1 MKPSVYLAQVAQI
14 VLENVCWRGIMQWGL
29 AAGSEVRRPRG
40 YQTAFGLNNSAW
52 SRPSIVHM
60 LFARRENSEQAN
72 STWCE
77 KYNEFLGFLAQK
89 QATGLHVAQIRS
101 GLLTHDQDHNHQL
114 TKTVNA
120 MWRLS
125 WAKTESEKV
134 SLLWQFCLR
143 GIKREGV
150 SLLKEINELK
160 KLWYPEPCH
169 DLLGL
174 SKTTIHRNSK
184 PLAN

>member
-1 MKPSVYLAQVAQI
+1 MDAEEASCNEVLRLALRCG
-14 VLENVCWRGIMQWGL
+14 VLEDTKRLLDSTIQHDPDRV
-29 AAGSEVRRPRG
+29 
-40 YQTAFGLNNSAW
+40 
-52 SRPSIVHM
+52 
-60 LFARRENSEQAN
+60 LFTCCLPDGKILSKP
-72 STWCE
+72 TPHDVK
-77 KYNEFLGFLAQK
+77 KYIEFLGILAQK

-101 GLLTHDQDHNHQL
+101 GLLTHDQGHNHQL

-134 SLLWQFCLR
+134 SLLWQFCLC